1 MGPPFGWEGFQ
12 PFEGWSNAPPILSFA
27 KRENAPCAVEERKR
41 EGARQGA
48 DGLLRKSSARGV
60 VQAGGGSC
68 RDCSSLSFAVCP
80 ALVGADLC
88 VRPSLRA
95 SDREEVPH
103 MNKNSGSV
111 LFLLQDIKELAFGIA
126 LSLLGGILLCAS
138 PLDWDADEL
147 FLILSF
153 PVLVYGAFRIR
164 NGGGSHVLIITN
176 DFPKEGDIHVL

>member
-12 PFEGWSNAPPILSFA
+12 LFEGWSNVPPNLSFA
-27 KRENAPCAVEERKR
+27 KREIAPCAVEERKR
-41 EGARQGA
+41 GARQGA
-48 DGLLRKSSARGV
+48 DGLLRESSARGV

-68 RDCSSLSFAVCP
+68 RDCSSLSSAVCP
-80 ALVGADLC
+80 ALVGADLR

-95 SDREEVPH
+95 FDREEVLH
-103 MNKNSGSV
+103 MNKNSDSV

-164 NGGGSHVLIITN
+164 NGGGSHVLIKTN
-176 DFPKEGDIHVL
+176 NSPKEGDIHAL

>member
-1 MGPPFGWEGFQ
+1 M
-12 PFEGWSNAPPILSFA
+12 
-27 KRENAPCAVEERKR
+27 
-41 EGARQGA
+41 
-48 DGLLRKSSARGV
+48 
-60 VQAGGGSC
+60 
-68 RDCSSLSFAVCP
+68 
-80 ALVGADLC
+80 C

-95 SDREEVPH
+95 FDREEVPH
-103 MNKNSGSV
+103 MNKNSDSV

-164 NGGGSHVLIITN
+164 NGGGSHVLSITN
-176 DFPKEGDIHVL
+176 DSPKEGDIHVL